1 MKTGK
6 NKKWMLIILPAA
18 VAMLFGVFAE
28 QMTKGESE
36 TSQKESETVERVE
49 IMQEESETNTGK
61 YADTSSYEELDELYK
76 EYFMLGTGCEAIDH
90 WNNQLAEI
98 GNPEKEALIS
108 RMYNSITFGNE
119 FKPAYN
125 FDASSETLFTVDFAA
140 EELLDWAKENGV
152 KVRGHVL
159 VWHAQVNPS
168 IFAKDFK
175 AYSGGNLTVSDTDVL
190 DEDCL
195 VSREVLLERLKTYIY
210 GVLEYTYRNGYAD
223 IIYAWDVVNEA
234 CDESQPDGLRNSYWY
249 QIIGPDYL
257 YSVSYT
263 HLTLPTKLEV

>member
-1 MKTGK
+1 
-6 NKKWMLIILPAA
+6 
-18 VAMLFGVFAE
+18 MLFGVFAE

-140 EELLDWAKENGV
+140 EELLDWAQRKWSKSPWTCTCVACTG
-152 KVRGHVL
+152 
-159 VWHAQVNPS
+159 QS
-168 IFAKDFK
+168 IYFCKRF
-175 AYSGGNLTVSDTDVL
+175 
-190 DEDCL
+190 
-195 VSREVLLERLKTYIY
+195 
-210 GVLEYTYRNGYAD
+210 
-223 IIYAWDVVNEA
+223 
-234 CDESQPDGLRNSYWY
+234 
-249 QIIGPDYL
+249 
-257 YSVSYT
+257 
-263 HLTLPTKLEV
+263 